1 MKINQLIFTVLASL
15 WLASHA
21 SSGQIEQQDIN
32 EIRPGITTETDLARR
47 FGPPDT
53 RVVDTRGDRL
63 LHWTKLG
70 TPPLRGYIPL
80 SAHGSAWRTY
90 LGWIFG
96 CRSEQT
102 EESSITCAK
111 FINADI
117 ALMICAP
124 ERGAVSPN
132 FPHLL
137 SPNQQEA
144 SDCPYRPCGA
154 LCEFL

>member
-1 MKINQLIFTVLASL
+1 MKTNQLIFTVLASF

-32 EIRPGITTETDLARR
+32 EIKPGITTETDLAHR

-70 TPPLRGYIPL
+70 APPLQGYIPIIGPWL
-80 SAHGSAWRTY
+80 GGRTY

-117 ALMICAP
+117 ALTRNCRLRFSFRQPRIQTCHL
-124 ERGAVSPN
+124 AVFSQKV
-132 FPHLL
+132 LL
-137 SPNQQEA
+137 
-144 SDCPYRPCGA
+144 GGKK
-154 LCEFL
+154 